1 MTSIDLEQGILRLF
15 PSEWKSHRFVGFRSH
30 YARTARDLS
39 LGSFRFGTSTSELV
53 RDYVISKA
61 LRMRHVVSLVHY
73 PNLER
78 VHLDFPVVLDLVRRP
93 HT

>member
-1 MTSIDLEQGILRLF
+1 
-15 PSEWKSHRFVGFRSH
+15 
-30 YARTARDLS
+30 
-39 LGSFRFGTSTSELV
+39 
-53 RDYVISKA
+53 
-61 LRMRHVVSLVHY
+61 MRHVVSLVHY